1 MRVIRSVVAFVLA
14 LSLVVADFLQAGVT
28 MAAAPVAAPAR
39 PSGDPAPVT
48 PAPAPAAVVPDPTMA
63 EVSTAGPT
71 VFTTRLRLKTDTTWG
86 PQGSPYVLQAGML
99 VDLDASLTLLP
110 GTVVQVG
117 AGESIVVSG
126 QLLSLG
132 RPDARVTI
140 TSAGAERFSAVSFQR
155 SLLDSVRK
163 RVSVLDYTD
172 VSHGTGGSGV
182 LLCTHSGMVD
192 VRAPVYISNSSFTD
206 SSTTALSMDQGAVTR
221 SRFATSACGIGGAR
235 ATVSV
240 VNNHFDASLR
250 RAASFAVSVSVRMEY
265 NTFESM
271 VNFHSDPTGVY
282 FRNNTVLQD
291 TWLNPVLG
299 AGDGAYAGNWWG
311 RPLKAEPWCM
321 PLAEY
326 DAWKLRPKPDLRGP
340 CPSSPGMY
348 LVGYPAS
355 YLPALSAPPPPAP
368 EAVLDTLAPRLGPV
382 MSATGALVLDQED
395 LSLSDAGRQ
404 LVVARRY
411 RSDRAGGDAGRG
423 WSVSYGEKLAERDGG
438 GSTMVFPDGT
448 GVDFREDDGVGYVA
462 GQGTTAVLL
471 RSDDGS
477 TTVAAATGTTYFFD
491 PGGTLTKVQSADP
504 GYAVR
509 VESAGG
515 KTTRVV
521 GASGR
526 SVSYARNAD
535 GQVTGLADQAGRS
548 VALTYTG
555 GRLSKVTGVDGGTQ
569 TYEYDGDGRLT
580 TVVSA
585 EGRTQLAVGWDGSR
599 VAWYEAAGQGRTT
612 LAYHTLPDGSGSTTA
627 TLADGS
633 TIVQYY
639 DALGRVLAENRAGTG
654 THVVYDGGMRPIGQ
668 VTGVPSG
675 PMTGWSA
682 LASLSVFDA
691 SGLRTLQVTPAGRWV
706 GYSYTEAGKPQ
717 TVTYPDGTSVRY
729 TYTGGRAT
737 SVTDRRGKTW
747 AFTYDGFGQMT
758 SLTDPV
764 GNVKRSEYAA
774 NGDPVRTVDESGA
787 VTTYAVDAV
796 GRVSQV
802 TGPVGA
808 VTRTTYTPWG
818 DVSEQT
824 LPSGLVV
831 SRTFDRD
838 RLLQSV
844 TKKAGPDTIATTTV
858 QYDRA
863 GRPTTTVDPVG
874 GRTVQTFDAV
884 GRTATVTGPRL
895 GVTTYTYLPGTTTA
909 ASVKDP
915 EGAVVTTAYDPGG
928 RAVRTTDQL
937 GRVTQLVLD
946 RDGHATEERRPD
958 GSVVKAEYD
967 HNGYQTAMVTGLGF
981 RYVMTNDPDGRVLS
995 VEDPQ
1000 GGVSSLSYD
1009 DAGRPVTS
1017 TDRRGTVTT
1026 TTYDTA
1032 GRTVTS
1038 KDPLGVVESVT
1049 RNAAGLV
1056 SATTD
1061 AYGATSTYTYDSSGN
1076 VTKVVDPAGERRA
1089 TWDAAG
1095 RLVASVDPVGRV
1107 TTATWDGADRQTSRT
1122 LNGRTTTYG
1131 YDAAG
1136 NVTSVT
1142 NPLGKQSTYTYDRNN
1157 RLLTSRDPLGNTTA
1171 AVWDAA
1177 GQLTR
1182 TTDPTGVETSI
1193 AYDPMGRRAV
1203 VWDTLGASWVTTY
1216 DADGRPVKTTD
1227 PAQVTH
1233 TYTWSKV
1240 GNLLRDSWNGRFS
1253 LYYTWDAEGNL
1264 LTAEEPRKMTYTYDV
1279 RGRVTSATD
1288 ALSRTTKTS
1297 YANGPQGPSVTTTLP
1312 SGATRSMTYDLA
1324 GRPVSAQD
1332 GAKSTTTYAY
1342 WPDSQLKQ
1350 VTLPRGGTYQYGYN
1364 ADGLLAS
1371 VKDPMGKTATR
1382 EYDAAG
1388 QLVKTT
1394 SAAGRQVTYAYDDA
1408 GRLTTMSGTAPL
1420 RPAVTRTFGYD
1431 AASRLTSA
1439 RTTGDGPTLSLEL
1452 GYSPRGLLVRSTDH
1466 VGATSIDYDL
1476 AGRPSTITGVSG
1488 RSVTYTY
1495 DSSGF
1500 PSTLR
1505 GAVNIDFTFG
1515 FDGQVTRR
1523 QLVSPASGVG
1533 YSYYNAAGEL
1543 TRSGMFTTTSY
1554 TYTPDGL
1561 LAQEKV
1567 AGGPVRDHTYDAAG
1581 RLVST
1586 KVTGSDGAVTEQ
1598 TSTWDES
1605 SNRTSHTTVT
1615 ASGPVT
1621 TTTTYDAADRPVSS
1635 SDGTS
1640 YTHDADGLRL
1650 AAGLVTYEYNAFGE
1664 QTRVASPAGVV
1675 TQGRDA
1681 LGRLATRTSGTAVDR
1696 LGYLGTD
1703 HRPGSYAAAGRPA
1716 RPVDIVQAP
1725 GLGPVGY
1732 ADASTA
1738 QQAFANPH
1746 GDVVRVVSDASSGQK
1761 HLTAAYDSFGV
1772 PTSVSGTTAL
1782 VPLGYQGGY
1791 TDPLTGQVDMGF
1803 RSYQP
1808 AEGRFTQP
1816 DTLVGHPGS
1825 PVSFNRYL
1833 YAYGSPLSWTDPTG
1847 HDPLLDGVGSAL
1859 ADLGGLVVQT
1869 LGDVV
1874 ALLRQVVIP
1883 EIRAVH
1889 DWISRQAR
1897 AAVEQVSGLIGREM
1911 AAMAFSTAADVV
1923 ASGLCT
1929 AATGGAGA
1937 LGCMVV
1943 GGGVGGA
1950 VYGALTCNGDQ
1961 ACMMREVATG
1971 AASGVAFH
1979 GLGKLLSPVTGALGG
1994 ALSRRAG
2001 QVLGV
2006 GKRAAASRLSRSA
2019 AREGAESVGESAAR
2033 EATQRATRSAVR
2045 EGADAVE
2052 QRSARKTLEACSPNS
2067 FAAGTPVAMADGS
2080 SKPIEQVQV
2089 GDRVAAQD
2097 PSSGDESAQT
2107 VTAVPRTT
2115 AERDLYT
2122 VTTSDGHQ
2130 VVATDQHP
2138 FWDVT
2143 DRRWVYTRDLTVG
2156 HELDTPSGTVTIT
2169 RIEHRRQLLTAYNL
2183 SVDGPHTYRAGDSRI
2198 LVHNCPSGDHGGRT
2212 FTSSDPYVADLA
2224 NAIER
2229 AYPGHVVD
2237 VNRVV
2242 YGLDGKQLTDY
2253 DIVLKNAIIQVKK
2266 NSRGKGVTRQV
2277 ITSMESSG
2285 LPVIGYSP
2293 GLGRHARRSIEKA
2306 GGLAVGSLDDL
2317 IELVKPDKVVRS

>member
-240 VNNHFDASLR
+240 GNNHGDASLR
-250 RAASFAVSVSVRMEY
+250 RAASFAVSGSVRMEY

-382 MSATGALVLDQED
+382 MSATGALVLAQEVV
-395 LSLSDAGRQ
+395 SLSDAGRQ

-411 RSDRAGGDAGRG
+411 RSDRA
-423 WSVSYGEKLAERDGG
+423 
-438 GSTMVFPDGT
+438 
-448 GVDFREDDGVGYVA
+448 
-462 GQGTTAVLL
+462 
-471 RSDDGS
+471 
-477 TTVAAATGTTYFFD
+477 
-491 PGGTLTKVQSADP
+491 
-504 GYAVR
+504 
-509 VESAGG
+509 
-515 KTTRVV
+515 
-521 GASGR
+521 
-526 SVSYARNAD
+526 
-535 GQVTGLADQAGRS
+535 
-548 VALTYTG
+548 
-555 GRLSKVTGVDGGTQ
+555 
-569 TYEYDGDGRLT
+569 
-580 TVVSA
+580 
-585 EGRTQLAVGWDGSR
+585 
-599 VAWYEAAGQGRTT
+599 
-612 LAYHTLPDGSGSTTA
+612 
-627 TLADGS
+627 
-633 TIVQYY
+633 
-639 DALGRVLAENRAGTG
+639 
-654 THVVYDGGMRPIGQ
+654 
-668 VTGVPSG
+668 
-675 PMTGWSA
+675 
-682 LASLSVFDA
+682 
-691 SGLRTLQVTPAGRWV
+691 
-706 GYSYTEAGKPQ
+706 
-717 TVTYPDGTSVRY
+717 
-729 TYTGGRAT
+729 
-737 SVTDRRGKTW
+737 
-747 AFTYDGFGQMT
+747 
-758 SLTDPV
+758 
-764 GNVKRSEYAA
+764 
-774 NGDPVRTVDESGA
+774 
-787 VTTYAVDAV
+787 
-796 GRVSQV
+796 
-802 TGPVGA
+802 
-808 VTRTTYTPWG
+808 
-818 DVSEQT
+818 
-824 LPSGLVV
+824 
-831 SRTFDRD
+831 
-838 RLLQSV
+838 
-844 TKKAGPDTIATTTV
+844 
-858 QYDRA
+858 
-863 GRPTTTVDPVG
+863 
-874 GRTVQTFDAV
+874 
-884 GRTATVTGPRL
+884 
-895 GVTTYTYLPGTTTA
+895 
-909 ASVKDP
+909 
-915 EGAVVTTAYDPGG
+915 
-928 RAVRTTDQL
+928 
-937 GRVTQLVLD
+937 
-946 RDGHATEERRPD
+946 
-958 GSVVKAEYD
+958 
-967 HNGYQTAMVTGLGF
+967 
-981 RYVMTNDPDGRVLS
+981 
-995 VEDPQ
+995 
-1000 GGVSSLSYD
+1000 
-1009 DAGRPVTS
+1009 
-1017 TDRRGTVTT
+1017 
-1026 TTYDTA
+1026 
-1032 GRTVTS
+1032 
-1038 KDPLGVVESVT
+1038 
-1049 RNAAGLV
+1049 
-1056 SATTD
+1056 
-1061 AYGATSTYTYDSSGN
+1061 
-1076 VTKVVDPAGERRA
+1076 
-1089 TWDAAG
+1089 
-1095 RLVASVDPVGRV
+1095 
-1107 TTATWDGADRQTSRT
+1107 
-1122 LNGRTTTYG
+1122 
-1131 YDAAG
+1131 
-1136 NVTSVT
+1136 
-1142 NPLGKQSTYTYDRNN
+1142 
-1157 RLLTSRDPLGNTTA
+1157 
-1171 AVWDAA
+1171 
-1177 GQLTR
+1177 
-1182 TTDPTGVETSI
+1182 
-1193 AYDPMGRRAV
+1193 
-1203 VWDTLGASWVTTY
+1203 
-1216 DADGRPVKTTD
+1216 
-1227 PAQVTH
+1227 
-1233 TYTWSKV
+1233 
-1240 GNLLRDSWNGRFS
+1240 
-1253 LYYTWDAEGNL
+1253 
-1264 LTAEEPRKMTYTYDV
+1264 
-1279 RGRVTSATD
+1279 
-1288 ALSRTTKTS
+1288 
-1297 YANGPQGPSVTTTLP
+1297 
-1312 SGATRSMTYDLA
+1312 
-1324 GRPVSAQD
+1324 
-1332 GAKSTTTYAY
+1332 
-1342 WPDSQLKQ
+1342 
-1350 VTLPRGGTYQYGYN
+1350 
-1364 ADGLLAS
+1364 
-1371 VKDPMGKTATR
+1371 
-1382 EYDAAG
+1382 
-1388 QLVKTT
+1388 
-1394 SAAGRQVTYAYDDA
+1394 
-1408 GRLTTMSGTAPL
+1408 
-1420 RPAVTRTFGYD
+1420 
-1431 AASRLTSA
+1431 
-1439 RTTGDGPTLSLEL
+1439 
-1452 GYSPRGLLVRSTDH
+1452 
-1466 VGATSIDYDL
+1466 
-1476 AGRPSTITGVSG
+1476 
-1488 RSVTYTY
+1488 
-1495 DSSGF
+1495 
-1500 PSTLR
+1500 
-1505 GAVNIDFTFG
+1505 
-1515 FDGQVTRR
+1515 
-1523 QLVSPASGVG
+1523 
-1533 YSYYNAAGEL
+1533 
-1543 TRSGMFTTTSY
+1543 
-1554 TYTPDGL
+1554 
-1561 LAQEKV
+1561 
-1567 AGGPVRDHTYDAAG
+1567 
-1581 RLVST
+1581 
-1586 KVTGSDGAVTEQ
+1586 
-1598 TSTWDES
+1598 
-1605 SNRTSHTTVT
+1605 
-1615 ASGPVT
+1615 
-1621 TTTTYDAADRPVSS
+1621 
-1635 SDGTS
+1635 
-1640 YTHDADGLRL
+1640 
-1650 AAGLVTYEYNAFGE
+1650 
-1664 QTRVASPAGVV
+1664 
-1675 TQGRDA
+1675 A

-1782 VPLGYQGGY
+1782 VPLGYQG
-1791 TDPLTGQVDMGF
+1791 
-1803 RSYQP
+1803 
-1808 AEGRFTQP
+1808 
-1816 DTLVGHPGS
+1816 
-1825 PVSFNRYL
+1825 
-1833 YAYGSPLSWTDPTG
+1833 
-1847 HDPLLDGVGSAL
+1847 
-1859 ADLGGLVVQT
+1859 
-1869 LGDVV
+1869 
-1874 ALLRQVVIP
+1874 
-1883 EIRAVH
+1883 
-1889 DWISRQAR
+1889 
-1897 AAVEQVSGLIGREM
+1897 
-1911 AAMAFSTAADVV
+1911 
-1923 ASGLCT
+1923 
-1929 AATGGAGA
+1929 
-1937 LGCMVV
+1937 